1 MQHISESASR
11 MQRNVAAGQILQSM
25 LEEFHTKFGA
35 YRQPVP
41 GASWPPEAVLCLREA
56 LIREEVGE
64 TLAGLKELL
73 QASQNGD
80 SKAAHRAMIEVY
92 DGILDSVY
100 VLIGTAVACGLDFG
114 NGFAEVHRSNMSKT
128 PVPVCNPGDKYAAG
142 VNPKGPGYTPP
153 DLEQFMQK

>member
-1 MQHISESASR
+1 MHIDESTN
-11 MQRNVAAGQILQSM
+11 RNIVAGQILQSM
-25 LEEFHTKFGA
+25 LEEFHMKFGA

-41 GASWPPEAVLCLREA
+41 GDHVPPEAVLRLREA
-56 LIREEVGE
+56 LVREEVGE
-64 TLAGLKELL
+64 TMEGLKKLL
-73 QASQNGD
+73 QEAQNGD
-80 SKAAHRAMIEVY
+80 SKASHQAMLEVY

-128 PVPVCNPGDKYAAG
+128 PVPVGDPGDKYAAG

-153 DLEQFMQK
+153 NLEQFM